1 MAVAYYARL
10 EAYYRDVGDLLS
22 LSVRRFCNLVLHW
35 MMEHTDPEV
44 WKKEYSETFFGDP
57 KTSQPTGLTQSKL
70 QPAQKGQAGSLN
82 IKPKPAE
89 EKVQVTDLSQ
99 FFGRAGNAGKTDP
112 NKKAIAAKA
121 KATRIKIAPDESGN
135 LGVEGAPPP
144 SDG

>member
-44 WKKEYSETFFGDP
+44 WQKEYSDTFFGDP
-57 KTSQPTGLTQSKL
+57 KKAAHNNGLTQSKL

-82 IKPKPAE
+82 IKPKAE
-89 EKVQVTDLSQ
+89 KEQVTDLSQ

-112 NKKAIAAKA
+112 NKKAIATKA
-121 KATRIKIAPDESGN
+121 KATRITIAPDERGN
-135 LGVEGAPPP
+135 LGVEGAPSP